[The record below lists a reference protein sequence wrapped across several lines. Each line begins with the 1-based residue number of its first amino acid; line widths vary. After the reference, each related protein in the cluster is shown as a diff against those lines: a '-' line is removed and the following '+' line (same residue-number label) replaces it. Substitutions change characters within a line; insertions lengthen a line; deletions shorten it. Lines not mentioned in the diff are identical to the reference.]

1 MWSPNSQM
9 CPSALRWSGFGRQLY
24 RNRVSR
30 RSWTLLWRR
39 APLDPQLRQKVRVR
53 LSHLSV
59 TLLFISFSFWEFS
72 RCIMYLCLFPA
83 GRVWRWSITQRKF
96 STSFASRTSWGPWRA
111 FWSGLRISS
120 QPWKVRIVSQYFDL
134 SIKKTTTNKR
144 TSIKIE
150 PAADSGLILGSFEGG
165 ACNRMSLG

>member
-9 CPSALRWSGFGRQLY
+9 CPSALRWSGFGWQLY

-53 LSHLSV
+53 LSHSSV
-59 TLLFISFSFWEFS
+59 TLLFISFSFRDINKFS
-72 RCIMYLCLFPA
+72 RWIIMYLCLFPA
-83 GRVWRWSITQRKF
+83 GRAWRWSITQRRF
-96 STSFASRTSWGPWRA
+96 STSFASRTSWGALRA

-120 QPWKVRIVSQYFDL
+120 QPWKVRIASQYLDL
-134 SIKKTTTNKR
+134 SKKKTKQNK
-144 TSIKIE
+144 
-150 PAADSGLILGSFEGG
+150 
-165 ACNRMSLG
+165 